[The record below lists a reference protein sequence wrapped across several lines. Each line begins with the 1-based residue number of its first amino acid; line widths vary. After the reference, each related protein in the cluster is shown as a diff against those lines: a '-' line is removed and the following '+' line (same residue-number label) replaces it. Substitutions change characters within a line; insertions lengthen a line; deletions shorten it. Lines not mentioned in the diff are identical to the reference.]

1 MKLEIFEEE
10 VGHFQFEDRL
20 LEDQRNAAYRIVLQ
34 GVHLDFL
41 GSYALRISSLGFIV
55 LKMDLSE

>member
-1 MKLEIFEEE
+1 MKLENFEEE
-10 VGHFQFEDRL
+10 VGHFPFEGRR

-41 GSYALRISSLGFIV
+41 GSYALRISSLGFTV

>member
-1 MKLEIFEEE
+1 MRLEIFEEE

-55 LKMDLSE
+55 LKMNLSE